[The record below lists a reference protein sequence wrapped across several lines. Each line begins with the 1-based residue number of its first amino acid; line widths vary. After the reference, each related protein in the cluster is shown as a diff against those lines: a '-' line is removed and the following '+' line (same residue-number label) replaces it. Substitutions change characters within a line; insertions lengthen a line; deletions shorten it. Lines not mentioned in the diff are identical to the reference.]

1 MSERATD
8 ETSEGRWH
16 IGESKGG
23 RMGEGERQE
32 PESVEGQVPP
42 FTQQPGEGQRAEAAL
57 LPEWLIQAAVT
68 PS

>member
-1 MSERATD
+1 
-8 ETSEGRWH
+8 
-16 IGESKGG
+16 
-23 RMGEGERQE
+23 MGEGERQE